1 MTVAAELARVW
12 ISLGISK
19 LRRLRLQLI
28 PPLIFPAVLTR
39 DGTCKLM
46 SDKGSAM
53 TNRLI
58 ELLAGLYDKFDTPSI
73 KHRLERWVVRLS
85 ATGFMIHLVLIFL
98 ARSVPVLNE
107 GVLSELDRNY
117 LHAVYTPFSFILFY
131 EVLLLVLA
139 LPRSH
144 TNSIGK
150 QYEIVSLIVIR
161 GVFKDIGE
169 FRHPAD
175 WLTQPDEAWMVL
187 QDMVAA
193 VLMFLLVTLFYRV
206 KRTVTHLP
214 AHRNVNRFIAL
225 KKSVALVLCGVLVLL
240 AIGNV
245 IRWTQGVLF
254 APINAAAD
262 PIDLDLYFFPVFFE
276 FMIFTDVFLLI
287 ISLPYFERYEYV
299 IRNSGFVISTV
310 LLRFSLST
318 PKPYDLGVG
327 LIAMLYGVCVLAVF
341 SYYSRLAPEEDPREE

>member
-1 MTVAAELARVW
+1 MV
-12 ISLGISK
+12 
-19 LRRLRLQLI
+19 
-28 PPLIFPAVLTR
+28 
-39 DGTCKLM
+39 
-46 SDKGSAM
+46 SDKGFAV
-53 TNRLI
+53 TNQLTN
-58 ELLAGLYDKFDTPSI
+58 LLAGFYDKFDTPNL

-85 ATGFMIHLVLIFL
+85 ATGFVIHLLLIFL

-107 GVLSELDRNY
+107 GILSELDRNY

-139 LPRSH
+139 LPKSH

-175 WLTQPDEAWMVL
+175 WLTQSEEAWMVL

-193 VLMFLLVTLFYRV
+193 VLMFFLVTLFYRV
-206 KRTVTHLP
+206 KRSVTHLP
-214 AHRNVNRFIAL
+214 TQRNVDRFIAL
-225 KKSVALVLCGVLVLL
+225 KKSVALILCGVLLLL
-240 AIGNV
+240 AMQNV
-245 IRWTQGVLF
+245 VRWTQGVF
-254 APINAAAD
+254 AESSNPATS
-262 PIDLDLYFFPVFFE
+262 PVDLDLYFFPVFFE

-318 PKPYDLGVG
+318 PKPYDLAVG
-327 LIAMLYGVCVLAVF
+327 LTAMLYGVCVLAVF
-341 SYYSRLAPEEDPREE
+341 SYYSRLAPEAEPREP